1 MLTLTG
7 SLVTAG
13 FGGLSPGTVA
23 YGNRMAPGDRPA
35 DDDPHV
41 EDNPGTTAVEL
52 VLHPMAFVYLLV
64 GLLGVFALF
73 ALLRAAPNSIRTVAI
88 GAVFGLA
95 LDPLVS
101 AIRRNW
107 GWPRSRAVLLVAGG
121 AIGVVTGVVY
131 LMAPQAADQAR
142 KVSSDLPSTVRQ
154 FYDLPIVGGWL
165 EQHDAAT
172 RAQQAMT
179 NLPGN
184 ISDQSLTRTVEG
196 MIGGALSA
204 VLVLAI
210 AAAILLDGDF
220 LIASVRRQ
228 LPSRW
233 AGRADEI
240 ARVLY
245 TAVSRYF
252 GGSLAVAALMGV
264 VVLAICLIFSVPLAP
279 LAAVWAMLTDLIPQ
293 IGGFLG
299 GALLGLLALTQ
310 GAATFVIVLALYI
323 LYMTIENHLIS
334 PAIVGRA
341 VDITPPTSMLA
352 ALVGAAAAGVP
363 GALVGPPLVGAV
375 KQLYLQLRWGQQP
388 FQSDTRPRLAARI
401 RTRIRKISRRQA
413 RT

>member
-1 MLTLTG
+1 MLTRTG

-23 YGNRMAPGDRPA
+23 YGNRMAPGDQA
-35 DDDPHV
+35 AGNDPHA
-41 EDNPGTTAVEL
+41 EENPGTSAVAL
-52 VLHPMAFVYLLV
+52 VLDPMTFVYVLV

-73 ALLRAAPNSIRTVAI
+73 AFLRAAPNSIRTVAI

-101 AIRRNW
+101 AICRNW
-107 GWPRSRAVLLVAGG
+107 GWPRSRSVLLVGVG
-121 AIGVVTGVVY
+121 AISLATGVVY

-142 KVSSDLPSTVRQ
+142 KVSSDLPSTVKQ

-165 EQHDAAT
+165 EQHDAAN
-172 RAQQAMT
+172 RAQQAVT
-179 NLPGN
+179 NVPGN
-184 ISDQSLTRTVEG
+184 ISDASLARTVEG

-210 AAAILLDGDF
+210 AIAILLDGDF
-220 LIASVRRQ
+220 LVASVRRQ
-228 LPSRW
+228 LPARW

-240 ARVLY
+240 ARVVY
-245 TAVSRYF
+245 TSVAKYF
-252 GGSLAVAALMGV
+252 GGSLVVAAMMGV
-264 VVLAICLIFSVPLAP
+264 VVLALCLIFSVPLAP
-279 LAAVWAMLTDLIPQ
+279 LAALWAMLTDLIPQ

-310 GAATFVIVLALYI
+310 GPFTFVIVLALYV
-323 LYMTIENHLIS
+323 LYMNIENHLIS

-341 VDITPPTSMLA
+341 VDITPPTTMLA
-352 ALVGAAAAGVP
+352 ALVGGAAAGVP

-388 FQSDTRPRLAARI
+388 FESDTRPGFAARI
-401 RTRIRKISRRQA
+401 MTRIRKASRRKA